1 MQTNELTKYLV
12 IEVDDNY
19 NDSKNPL
26 IFLRGNYNSSE
37 EAMSARN
44 SLENLAKYRGNIVG
58 VNLAESFQ
66 IIRLNI

>member
-19 NDSKNPL
+19 NDKKNPL
-26 IFLRGNYNSSE
+26 IFLRGNYNTSE

-44 SLENLAKYRGNIVG
+44 SLENLATLNSKK
-58 VNLAESFQ
+58 NLAYVISV
-66 IIRLNI
+66 LNM

>member
-44 SLENLAKYRGNIVG
+44 SLENLAKLNNKK
-58 VNLAESFQ
+58 NLDYVISV
-66 IIRLNI
+66 LNM